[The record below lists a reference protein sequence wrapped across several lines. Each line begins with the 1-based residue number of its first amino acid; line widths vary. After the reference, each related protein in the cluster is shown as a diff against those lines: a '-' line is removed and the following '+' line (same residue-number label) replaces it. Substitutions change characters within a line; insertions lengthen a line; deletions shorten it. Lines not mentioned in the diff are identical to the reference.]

1 MAEATKT
8 KKVELPDIMLAMDVV
23 DTLRHRQSMVDR
35 ELDTEAYDQ
44 ALIEKVRKIYADQ
57 GLEVTDEIIDR
68 GVAALREDRFT
79 YTPPKWSP
87 KVALARIY
95 VNRGRWTK
103 VGGIIVALLL
113 VVWLVYRFTV
123 VGPIQREKKQ
133 QTRQLT
139 QVWEQF
145 QATKKSDNLTRVGDR
160 LYRQAK
166 QDLEA
171 GKSAGVSSAISQLTS
186 LAQMPDQLAT
196 LRAGIVKES
205 REKTATAKGDRL
217 YQDAMAA
224 LDRGDV
230 PSAQKATRSLQTLH
244 RQLKTEYALQI
255 VSRPN
260 TRSGIWRHPQNNPS
274 ARNYYIIVEAVT
286 SDGKRIALPITS
298 EEDGKTSTAEMW
310 GIRVPDRVFNQ
321 IRRDKMDNGIIDK
334 NRFGL
339 KQRGFITPEYLYPTA
354 GGMITKW

>member
-35 ELDTEAYDQ
+35 ELDTEVYNQ

-79 YTPPKWSP
+79 YTPPKWNF
-87 KVALARIY
+87 KIALARIY
-95 VNRGRWTK
+95 VNRGRWAK
-103 VGGIIVALLL
+103 VGGIIVAVLLA
-113 VVWLVYRFTV
+113 VWLAYRFAV
-123 VGPIQREKKQ
+123 VGPVEREKKR
-133 QTRQLT
+133 QTSQLT
-139 QVWEQF
+139 QVWQQF
-145 QATKKSDNLTRVGDR
+145 QATKKSDSLTRVGDR

-171 GKSAGVSSAISQLTS
+171 GKSEGVSSAISQLSS
-186 LAQMPDQLAT
+186 LAQIPDQLAT

-205 REKTATAKGDRL
+205 REKTATAKADRL

-230 PSAQKATRSLQTLH
+230 PSAQEATRSLQTLH
-244 RQLKTEYALQI
+244 RLLKTEFTLQI

-260 TRSGIWRHPQNNPS
+260 TRSGIWRHPQNNPG

-310 GIRVPDRVFNQ
+310 GIRVSDKVFNQ
-321 IRRDKMDNGIIDK
+321 VRRDKMDNGIIDK

-339 KQRGFITPEYLYPTA
+339 KRRGFLTPEYLYPTA
-354 GGMITKW
+354 GGMITQW